1 MELPSKE
8 REIIYA
14 FAARVRE
21 LALAM
26 MQDLRRIVTTINKAQ
41 TSGEENLSADSQVA
55 IEHVK
60 ELLTLIQEQMQ
71 EPLMKNMPAVVE
83 IYLPKLLGIAEAIE
97 EAVTETI
104 QAAKTSIANP
114 FDFMTKQRLENSCKT
129 VADWVQKLTQT
140 VKLVVNPPT
149 QPTNNLS
156 KSGDTKVNT
165 HIALIKRF
173 IASLQSLENCCKTNN
188 KETLSATLK
197 ALSTYCAELVQT
209 VKQNPDLA
217 NYAEELK

>member
-41 TSGEENLSADSQVA
+41 TSGEENLSADSDIA
-55 IEHVK
+55 TNHVK

-71 EPLMKNMPAVVE
+71 EPLMKNMPAVE
-83 IYLPKLLGIAEAIE
+83 IYLPKLLGIAQAIE
-97 EAVTETI
+97 GAVTETI

-149 QPTNNLS
+149 QPSNNLS
-156 KSGDTKVNT
+156 KSGDAKVNT

-173 IASLQSLENCCKTNN
+173 ITSLQSLENCCKTNN

-209 VKQNPDLA
+209 IKHNPDLA

>member
-8 REIIYA
+8 SEIIYS

-41 TSGEENLSADSQVA
+41 TSGEENLSADSQVST
-55 IEHVK
+55 EHVK
-60 ELLTLIQEQMQ
+60 ELLVLIQQQMQ
-71 EPLMKNMPAVVE
+71 EPLMKNIPAVE
-83 IYLPKLLGIAEAIE
+83 IYLPKLLGIAQAIE

-114 FDFMTKQRLENSCKT
+114 LDFMTKQRLENSCKT

-149 QPTNNLS
+149 PPISNLS
-156 KSGDTKVNT
+156 KSVDAKVNT

-197 ALSTYCAELVQT
+197 ALSTYCGELVHAI
-209 VKQNPDLA
+209 KQNPDLSS
-217 NYAEELK
+217 YAEELK